1 MTAAGGGVARTLIEG
16 SRVSAACPRVRKDDL
31 LRGVGDG
38 RREFATLEKRDV
50 ETQVEH
56 VLKAVVHVNATV
68 LNRKKQKNNN
78 NNNKKQ
84 EVSVG
89 DQCPGREKRL
99 RGEFLQEILG
109 PFEGVGVK
117 LVGVGGSPH

>member
-1 MTAAGGGVARTLIEG
+1 VAAAGGGVARTLIEG

-78 NNNKKQ
+78 NNKKN
-84 EVSVG
+84 
-89 DQCPGREKRL
+89 KRL
-99 RGEFLQEILG
+99 ASGISARGEKNG
-109 PFEGVGVK
+109 
-117 LVGVGGSPH
+117 